1 MYTHYNAADN
11 SPPTYLCSAAVFHRN
26 VLSPLDFTV
35 KTNLCTLTTLCALID
50 HLLSLCMYV
59 VTSSHLYGYRKN
71 SQLCFYSS
79 LLLSQSL
86 FLSLH
91 PFTFSPNSN
100 FSGFKSH
107 VSHLFCWLFLPHLSL
122 HLPPP
127 SLLLS
132 LPSAPSSPCCIH
144 LHVLSNPLTS
154 PAHCPTYSSLTLK
167 TLLVTLYFKGCA

>member
-11 SPPTYLCSAAVFHRN
+11 SPPTYLCSAAVFHQN
-26 VLSPLDFTV
+26 VLSPLHFTV

-50 HLLSLCMYV
+50 HLLSLRMYV

-107 VSHLFCWLFLPHLSL
+107 VSHLFCWLFSTSPLLAPPTTFSIAVSPLCTVFSSLHPPPCSLDSSHLSCSQS
-122 HLPPP
+122 HLF
-127 SLLLS
+127 LS
-132 LPSAPSSPCCIH
+132 HPQ
-144 LHVLSNPLTS
+144 NTFGD
-154 PAHCPTYSSLTLK
+154 TL
-167 TLLVTLYFKGCA
+167 F